1 MWDTGAQVSLVYTNW
16 LNKHFPELKL
26 RPITELTEGG
36 FDIKS
41 ASGTG
46 IPILGWVP
54 LKFKLPS
61 KEESDQITLIIPFLV
76 SDTAGL
82 DRPILGF
89 NVIVELISGNPLAT
103 VISQLRCAMI
113 NVPSNKV
120 KVLSECLSKELSEQ
134 ICTVKTGKVKNV
146 LPPVST
152 SVLKVSVHSAITE
165 GSMTAVF
172 VPKIESACPDGIELH
187 ETVVKLKSGSTCQIN
202 LLISNHTNHQ
212 VLGYLET
219 VKSVTEIPVEI
230 PEDKQDSE
238 GIKVDSVGLDKQ
250 GLGPSKSPGMSK
262 YSSDFPSCKI
272 DMTETC
278 FQNDIEKGAGA
289 SEGNSTRVNGESI
302 SDEWEPQVELGGCGL
317 TEEQILRVR
326 LVLREEHA
334 AFAKDADDI
343 GTVPDLELNIRLTDN
358 VPVKH
363 SYMSIPRPLY
373 DEVKDYLKG

>member
-1 MWDTGAQVSLVYTNW
+1 MGTGAQVSLVHTNW

-61 KEESDQITLIIPFLV
+61 KEESDQITLIVPFLV

-113 NVPSNKV
+113 NVPINKV

-152 SVLKVSVHSAITE
+152 Q
-165 GSMTAVF
+165 F
-172 VPKIESACPDGIELH
+172 
-187 ETVVKLKSGSTCQIN
+187 
-202 LLISNHTNHQ
+202 
-212 VLGYLET
+212 
-219 VKSVTEIPVEI
+219 
-230 PEDKQDSE
+230 
-238 GIKVDSVGLDKQ
+238 
-250 GLGPSKSPGMSK
+250 
-262 YSSDFPSCKI
+262 
-272 DMTETC
+272 
-278 FQNDIEKGAGA
+278 
-289 SEGNSTRVNGESI
+289 
-302 SDEWEPQVELGGCGL
+302 
-317 TEEQILRVR
+317 
-326 LVLREEHA
+326 
-334 AFAKDADDI
+334 
-343 GTVPDLELNIRLTDN
+343 
-358 VPVKH
+358 
-363 SYMSIPRPLY
+363 
-373 DEVKDYLKG
+373 